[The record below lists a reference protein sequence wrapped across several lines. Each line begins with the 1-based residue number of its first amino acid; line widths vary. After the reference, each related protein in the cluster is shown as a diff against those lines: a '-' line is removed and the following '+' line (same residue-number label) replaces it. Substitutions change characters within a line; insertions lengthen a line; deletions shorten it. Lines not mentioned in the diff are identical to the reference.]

1 MFLSGKKV
9 SYIGGTLS
17 QRMTGSSTTTRRK
30 AMLKAAFKFGAK
42 MQDGCKT
49 WK

>member
-17 QRMTGSSTTTRRK
+17 RMTGSNTMSRRK
-30 AMLKAAFKFGAK
+30 AMLKAAFKFGVK
-42 MQDGCKT
+42 MQDGCKI